1 MHLFQKGAFFFDM
14 IINDLTKYYE
24 SWSPP
29 GAAWEK
35 DNVGLQVGNLNDC
48 LKNIFL
54 CLEVTKS
61 SLEAAINKNC
71 NLIITHHPLIFSPLK
86 KLDTTSGLGEIVSL
100 LIKNNIT
107 VYSSHT
113 NLDFV
118 KGGVSFELAKQLKL
132 DKLKFLSNFEKNQ
145 YKLAVFIPSDNVE
158 MVAEAIFTAGGGI
171 IGEYKSCSFR
181 SKGEGTF
188 QGSSD
193 SNPTIGTK
201 EKFQTVNEIKLE
213 AIVDQWKLN
222 AVLSAMLKVH
232 PYEEPAYDVYP
243 LHNKNVNFGAGV
255 IGSLQNEMTVDEFLY
270 HVTDSLDIKTIKYCQ
285 GKSKAIKTV
294 AVCGG
299 SGADLIS
306 TAIKAGADSFIT
318 ADIKYHA
325 FHDAVDNILLVDAG
339 HYETEIFGLRA
350 IKRKLEEYINI
361 KNGNVEI
368 HFYEDSTNPAKF
380 YNKTGD
386 K

>member
-1 MHLFQKGAFFFDM
+1 M
-14 IINDLTKYYE
+14 IINDLIKYYE

-35 DNVGLQVGNLNDC
+35 DNVGLQVGNLNDNI
-48 LKNIFL
+48 KNIFL
-54 CLEVTKS
+54 CLELTIS
-61 SLEAAINKNC
+61 SLEAAIKKNC
-71 NLIITHHPLIFSPLK
+71 NLILTHHPLIFSPLK
-86 KLDTTSGLGEIVSL
+86 KIDTTSNLGLIISL

-132 DKLKFLSNFEKNQ
+132 DKLKFLTNLEKTQ
-145 YKLAVFIPSDNVE
+145 YKMAVFIPQENVE
-158 MVAEAIFTAGGGI
+158 TVAEAIFTAGGGI
-171 IGEYKSCSFR
+171 IGEYERCSFS

-188 QGSSD
+188 KGSSD

-201 EKFQTVNEIKLE
+201 QKFQTVNEIKLE
-213 AIVDQWKLN
+213 AIIDSWKLN
-222 AVLSAMLKVH
+222 TVLSAMIKAH
-232 PYEEPAYDVYP
+232 PYEEPAYDIYP
-243 LHNKNVNFGAGV
+243 LLNKNVNFGAGV
-255 IGSLQNEMTVDEFLY
+255 IGTLKEEMCTDKFLS
-270 HVTDSLDIKTIKYCQ
+270 HVTKSLNINTVKFCEGKTT
-285 GKSKAIKTV
+285 AIKTV

-306 TAIKAGADSFIT
+306 SAIKAGADAFIT

-325 FHDAVDNILLVDAG
+325 YHDAAEKILLIDAG

-350 IKRKLEEYINI
+350 IKRNIEEYIDI
-361 KNGNVEI
+361 KDGNVEI
-368 HFYEDSTNPAKF
+368 HFYEGSTNPAKF
-380 YNKTGD
+380 YNNIGEN
-386 K
+386 